1 MGLTASSED
10 LRLLFDA
17 ALDAVVAMSPDGIV
31 AAWNKQAETT
41 FGWLHDE
48 AVGQTLASLII
59 PPDLRDAHWKGLKRF
74 LATGEG
80 PVVNQRIEVRA
91 LHKDGREFPAEL
103 TILPL
108 QQDDR
113 LTFFAFIRDISAAK
127 EATVRQ
133 TTLVRELAHRV
144 SNIMA
149 VVNAVF
155 QQSLRHAATL
165 DDLNAAFT
173 ARLQSLAGASR
184 VLTET
189 DWKSA
194 PLDKLV
200 QAALRPHCP
209 TDSGQ
214 CEINGPHLQLAAS
227 AVPPLSMVLHELG
240 TNATKYGALSV
251 PQGKV
256 NVSWSQDTLNG
267 DETPTLFL
275 LWKERGGPLVQ
286 PPQRQGY
293 GMSLIRDT
301 IEKAMGG
308 TIVMQFNPTGF
319 EIELQ
324 MPLPPPVDLSNSVS
338 PRPPAGG
345 I

>member
-1 MGLTASSED
+1 MTLGATSED

-17 ALDAVVAMSPDGIV
+17 ALDAVVAMTPEGVV

-41 FGWLHDE
+41 FGWLEDE

-80 PVVNQRIEVRA
+80 PVINRRIEVRA
-91 LHKDGREFPAEL
+91 LHKDGEEFPAEL

-108 QQDDR
+108 QQGDR

-127 EATVRQ
+127 EAAAHQATRVQ
-133 TTLVRELAHRV
+133 ELSHRV

-149 VVNAVF
+149 LVNAVF
-155 QQSLRHAATL
+155 QQSLRHATSL
-165 DDLNAAFT
+165 NDLNAAFT
-173 ARLQSLAGASR
+173 ARLQSLASASR
-184 VLTET
+184 LLTET
-189 DWKSA
+189 EWKSA
-194 PLDKLV
+194 SIDKLV
-200 QAALRPHCP
+200 QSALRPYCP
-209 TDSGQ
+209 ADSGR
-214 CEINGPHLQLAAS
+214 CEISGPRLQLAAS
-227 AVPPLSMVLHELG
+227 AVTPLSMVLHELG

-251 PQGKV
+251 PQGKI
-256 NVSWSQDTLNG
+256 NVSWSHHMLNG

-275 LWKERGGPLVQ
+275 TWKERGGPLVQ

-308 TIVMQFNPTGF
+308 TTLVQFNPTGL

-324 MPLPPPVDLSNSVS
+324 MPLSLHSHT
-338 PRPPAGG
+338 A
-345 I
+345 